1 MVWAGRPVLAFAV
14 VPLSQC
20 FSASPCLFPS
30 GHAFPI
36 QASHLCFFLSHVGQL
51 FPSNLNPPLASSLRS
66 AQSQQRF
73 CRFGHL
79 SLRCLILCYASF
91 TCQIFAILA
100 LCRFGCQFSET
111 NLQFFIRQCAVCIR
125 FDIESVKACRPLLW
139 CRLSHPVFQIASE
152 CSQVESTSVASGGLQ
167 GL

>member
-1 MVWAGRPVLAFAV
+1 MTFCNFEYLSLVWAGRPVLAFAV

-20 FSASPCLFPS
+20 FSASSCLFPS

-79 SLRCLILCYASF
+79 SLRCLILLCFLQLSDLCPVWPFVGLVARSQR
-91 TCQIFAILA
+91 QISSSSS
-100 LCRFGCQFSET
+100 G
-111 NLQFFIRQCAVCIR
+111 NVQCAS
-125 FDIESVKACRPLLW
+125 DLTLKA
-139 CRLSHPVFQIASE
+139 
-152 CSQVESTSVASGGLQ
+152 
-167 GL
+167 